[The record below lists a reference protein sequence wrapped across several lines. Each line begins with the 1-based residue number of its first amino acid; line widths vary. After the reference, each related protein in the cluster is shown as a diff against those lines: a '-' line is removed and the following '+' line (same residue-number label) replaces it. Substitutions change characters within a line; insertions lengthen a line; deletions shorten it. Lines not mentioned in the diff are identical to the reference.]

1 MVDVCINFNDH
12 IMKRKSVLL
21 CFLFLCGISMWGQ
34 KNAYLFSYFINDS
47 KDGLHLAYSNDGLKW
62 TALNNG
68 KSFLTPQVGKDKLMR
83 DPSICEAPDGTFHM
97 VWTSSW
103 TDRIIGY
110 ASSKDLIH
118 WSDQRAI
125 PVMMHEPGAHN
136 CWAPELFYDKPS
148 KTFYI
153 FWATTL
159 PGRHKEIPTSES
171 EKGLNHRIYYVTT
184 KDFREFSETKM
195 FFNPDFSVIDA
206 AILKDKNG
214 ELLMVVKNENSN
226 PPEKNLRITT
236 CSKIEDGFPIEVSAP
251 ITGKYWAEGPTPL
264 LIGNDVYVY
273 FDKYR
278 DHKYGAVRSKD
289 RQKWEDI
296 SDLVTFPKGTRH
308 GTAFK
313 VKKSVLKKLKSYQS
327 E

>member
-118 WSDQRAI
+118 WSEQRAI

-206 AILKDKNG
+206 ADCKT
-214 ELLMVVKNENSN
+214 S
-226 PPEKNLRITT
+226 
-236 CSKIEDGFPIEVSAP
+236 
-251 ITGKYWAEGPTPL
+251 
-264 LIGNDVYVY
+264 
-273 FDKYR
+273 
-278 DHKYGAVRSKD
+278 
-289 RQKWEDI
+289 
-296 SDLVTFPKGTRH
+296 
-308 GTAFK
+308 
-313 VKKSVLKKLKSYQS
+313 
-327 E
+327 